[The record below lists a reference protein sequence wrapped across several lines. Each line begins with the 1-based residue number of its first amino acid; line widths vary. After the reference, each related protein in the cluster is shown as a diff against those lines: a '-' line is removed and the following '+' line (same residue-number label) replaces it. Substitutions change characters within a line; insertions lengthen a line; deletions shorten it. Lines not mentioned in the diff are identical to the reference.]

1 MRRSS
6 ILWIAAV
13 VLTLATAIFQ
23 RITGPSYPIRD
34 HTAIGGKDIAYT
46 LERSHPGEGDAPVR
60 VVVPDRSVEGLLYWK
75 RHKTDDAWKLVVMHR
90 RGDTLVA
97 ALPHQ
102 PPAGKLEYRVN
113 LSDTGAAVLLPEK
126 SPAVLRFRGD
136 VPTPVLILHIAVIFA
151 AMLLSTRTGLEVLA
165 AAPRYAILTQWTV
178 WMLFAG
184 GLVLGPIVQKYAFD
198 AFWTGWPFG
207 TDLTDNKTAIAFA
220 GWMAAAF
227 ALQRSKHPGR
237 WVAGAAILLIVV
249 FLIPHSL
256 LGSEIDYEAAERTR
270 TGQTF
275 PPRP

>member
-1 MRRSS
+1 MRRSPL
-6 ILWIAAV
+6 LWIAAV
-13 VLTLATAIFQ
+13 ILTLATAIFQ

-34 HTAIGGKDIAYT
+34 RTDLGERDIAYT
-46 LERSHPGEGDAPVR
+46 LERSHAGDGDAPVR

-75 RHKTDDAWKLVVMHR
+75 RHKTDDAWKLVVMNR
-90 RGDTLVA
+90 RGDTLAA

-102 PPAGKLEYRVN
+102 PPAGKIEYRVN
-113 LSDTGAAVLLPEK
+113 LSDSVTAVLLPDR

-136 VPTPVLILHIAVIFA
+136 VPDPVLILHIAVIFA
-151 AMLLSTRTGLEVLA
+151 AMLLSTRTGLEILA
-165 AAPRYAILTQWTV
+165 PAPRYAALTQWTV

-227 ALQRSKHPGR
+227 ALQRSKHPRR

-256 LGSEIDYEAAERTR
+256 LGSEIDYDAAERSR
-270 TGQTF
+270 TLHTS
-275 PPRP
+275 P